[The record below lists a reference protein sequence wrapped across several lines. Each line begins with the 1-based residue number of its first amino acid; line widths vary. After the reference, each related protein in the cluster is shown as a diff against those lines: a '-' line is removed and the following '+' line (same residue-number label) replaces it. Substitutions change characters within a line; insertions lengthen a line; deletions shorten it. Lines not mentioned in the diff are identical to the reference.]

1 MKRDIGELNVPPRIL
16 LGPGPSNVDSR
27 VYRALLAPMLGH
39 LDPEFLR
46 IMDDVQ
52 VLLRR
57 LFQTEN
63 RLTFPVSGTGS
74 AAMETAMANCLEPGD
89 TAAITVAGHFG
100 ARLAEMARR
109 AGAEVIALEAPAG
122 SAVDPE
128 AARRSLRGKKVK
140 VLGVTHGETS
150 TGVLHELDPFR
161 RVADECGALL
171 IVDAVATA
179 GGMPLNVDAQRLDLC
194 FTGSQ
199 KCLSAPP
206 GLGPLTAGPRVE
218 DALRARKTEVTSW
231 YFDLTTIMKYW
242 GGERTY
248 HHTAPIS
255 MIYALR
261 EALRMVEEEGL
272 SARWER
278 HRRNQ
283 QALVAGLEAM
293 GIEPIAPPGQRMWTV
308 TCVRTP
314 AALDEAK
321 VRRRLLDE
329 FNIEIAGGFGE
340 LKGRAWRIGLMGTSC
355 TETNVLLF
363 LGALEKILPEEG
375 LKLSPGAGVAAAAH
389 SYSQP
394 AAAAGE
400 QIRG

>member
-1 MKRDIGELNVPPRIL
+1 MKNPLGELNPPPRIL

-57 LFQTEN
+57 LFQTQN

-74 AAMETAMANCLEPGD
+74 AGMETAMANCLEPGD
-89 TAAITVAGHFG
+89 TAAITVTGHFG

-128 AARRSLRGKKVK
+128 QARRALCGKTIK

-150 TGVLHELDPFR
+150 TGVLHDLDAFR

-171 IVDAVATA
+171 VVDAVATV
-179 GGMPLNVDAQRLDLC
+179 GGMPVNVDEQRIDVC

-206 GLGPLTAGPRVE
+206 GLAPFTAGPRVE
-218 DALRARKTEVTSW
+218 EMLRARKTTVTSW

-255 MIYALR
+255 MVYALR

-272 SARWER
+272 PARWER

-293 GIEPIAPPGQRMWTV
+293 GLEPLVPAPQRMWTV
-308 TCVRTP
+308 TAVRTP
-314 AALDEAK
+314 VGTDETRI
-321 VRRRLLDE
+321 RRRLLDE
-329 FNIEIAGGFGE
+329 FNIEIAGGLGE
-340 LKGRAWRIGLMGTSC
+340 LKGRVWRIGLMGTSC
-355 TETNVLLF
+355 TETNVFTL
-363 LGALEKILPEEG
+363 LGALERLLPEEG
-375 LKLSPGAGVAAAAH
+375 FKLSPGASVAAAAQ
-389 SYSQP
+389 SYSQSP
-394 AAAAGE
+394 ATVG
-400 QIRG
+400 RP